1 MQVQG
6 VVVVALVLAACS
18 GKASTGDETNSG
30 GGSSNDDAG
39 GASTA
44 GKHTSATGGSSGS
57 EGGDDGGASAGDTF
71 QPAPPARGAM
81 TFTVK
86 PPSPLPPGKACPTSA
101 GFTSELP
108 AGNGPTASNYPAHV
122 VDGED
127 GAAVSCRVAG
137 DSTFEISGKVQLA
150 GRALLIEDGVVS
162 ADEPG
167 SASITVVD
175 SERLATGLRGTTCVL
190 SVEADAPSNLQI
202 KPGSVWASFSCP
214 SVESAPSDYCQAS
227 GFFVLENC
235 DQE

>member
-1 MQVQG
+1 MQLQG
-6 VVVVALVLAACS
+6 VVIVALVLAACS

-30 GGSSNDDAG
+30 GGGNSNDAG
-39 GASTA
+39 GASAA
-44 GKHTSATGGSSGS
+44 GKPTSGTGGSGGS
-57 EGGDDGGASAGDTF
+57 EGGADGGASAGDTF
-71 QPAPPARGAM
+71 QPAPTARGAM

-86 PPSPLPPGKACPTSA
+86 PPSPLPAGKACPTGA

-108 AGNGPTASNYPAHV
+108 AGNGPTASSYLEHV
-122 VDGED
+122 VDGEG

-137 DSTFEISGKVQLA
+137 DTTFEISGRVQLA
-150 GRALLIEDGVVS
+150 GRALRIEDGIVS

-167 SASITVVD
+167 TASITIID
-175 SERLATGLRGTTCVL
+175 SERLTTALRGPSCVL
-190 SVEADAPSNLQI
+190 SLEADAPSSLQI